1 MPGSGF
7 YTPLPMAAAPQGWG
21 RLTPTP
27 LTPRASSLML
37 LLFLNPFPP
46 LPRTRQS
53 AASLE
58 AANKPARPG
67 TAASSLE
74 TSLP

>member
-1 MPGSGF
+1 MPSSGF
-7 YTPLPMAAAPQGWG
+7 YTPLPMGAAPRGWE

-46 LPRTRQS
+46 LPCIWRS

-58 AANKPARPG
+58 AANKPAGPG